1 MKKNIILATLLLV
14 LLKFTYNIVAFIYD
28 TQDPL
33 LETYFRYSLFLIIM
47 YYGFTSLKKKG
58 QKL

>member
-14 LLKFTYNIVAFIYD
+14 LLKFIYNIVSFIYD
-28 TQDPL
+28 TQDSL
-33 LETYFRYSLFLIIM
+33 IETYFRYSLFFIII
-47 YYGFTSLKKKG
+47 YYGFTSVKKRR